1 MNVLPWSLALKLLSV
16 SASIALLAAAPLA
29 AHAEKLTPERVYASP
44 DLSGPRA
51 RGVKL
56 SPDGKTVTFLKT
68 KVDDQRMSDLWAAD
82 VAGGEPRLLVDG
94 RALIPQGRELS
105 EAEKSR
111 RERMGVQARGVV
123 DYAWDEQGRFIL
135 APVEGDVW
143 LFERASGQTRRL
155 TNTEADEIDAK
166 VSPKGT
172 WVSFVRDNN
181 LYVMPSAG
189 GAERAL
195 SSGGSDLKPWA
206 TADYIAQEELDRD
219 TGYWWSPD
227 DSHVALT
234 FVDQSGVDVVPRPD
248 INANGGVVV
257 EQRYPRPGRPNSVTD
272 LYIASVNSGEKVKVD
287 LGADKDVYLTSV
299 DWSKDGRTLYAQRLT
314 RDQKRLDVLAI
325 DAASGAS
332 KVILSESSPHWVEIT
347 HDFEPLADGGFLW
360 TSESSG
366 YRHIYLHDANGKRL
380 RQVTSGDWPVA
391 QILGVDA
398 AKKTVIFSASKDTPI
413 ERRLYS
419 VSWAA
424 PKAPVALTPA
434 GGWWTGDVA
443 KIGGAFVA
451 SYSDPKTPPRT
462 GLYAANGKLVRWIEE
477 NPLNEKHPFW
487 PYHDRLPTPTY
498 GAIKAADGQDMWF
511 SIRTPPGF
519 DPAKRYPVVMTTYG
533 GPTGSSGS
541 GSVKRDWPGMSDML
555 YLEAGY
561 VVFVLDNRG
570 VAGRGTAFKTV
581 IDRHLGQTETE
592 DQLAG
597 VAYLKTLPYVDG
609 ARIGFTGWSYGGYMT
624 LNMLTAPGSPIAAGV
639 AGAPPTDW
647 GLYDT
652 AYTERY
658 MGTPQNNAA
667 GYASTD
673 ILSRLG
679 NLQSGKLLLI
689 HGMADDNVVF
699 ENSTRLMAALQ
710 AKGIGFESQLY
721 PGLRHRAGW
730 TQANL
735 LHRTRATLEF
745 FERKLKPEAAK

>member
-1 MNVLPWSLALKLLSV
+1 MKLISVL
-16 SASIALLAAAPLA
+16 APLA
-29 AHAEKLTPERVYASP
+29 VVAASPVVAHAEKLTPERVFASP
-44 DLSGPRA
+44 DLAGPRA

-56 SPDGKTVTFLKT
+56 SPDGKTVTFLRAKT
-68 KVDDQRMSDLWAAD
+68 DDARMTDLWAAD
-82 VAGGEPRLLVDG
+82 VAGGEPKLLVDG

-111 RERMGVQARGVV
+111 RERMGVQSRGVV
-123 DYAWDEQGRFIL
+123 DYAWDQQGRFIL

-155 TNTEADEIDAK
+155 TNTEADEIDSK

-189 GAERAL
+189 GPERAL
-195 SSGGSDLKPWA
+195 STGGTETKPWA

-227 DSHVALT
+227 DRHVALT
-234 FVDQSGVDVVPRPD
+234 YVDQSGVDIVPRPD

-257 EQRYPRPGRPNSVTD
+257 EQRYPRPGRPNSVTA
-272 LYIASVNSGEKVKVD
+272 LYVASVDGGEKVKVD
-287 LGADKDVYLTSV
+287 LGADNDVYLTSV
-299 DWSKDGRTLYAQRLT
+299 DWSADGKTLYAQRLT
-314 RDQKRLDVLAI
+314 RDQKRLDILAI
-325 DAASGAS
+325 DPATGAS
-332 KVILSESSPHWVEIT
+332 KVILSETSPHWVEIT

-360 TSESSG
+360 SSERSG
-366 YRHIYLHDANGKRL
+366 NRHIYLHDAAGKL
-380 RQVTSGDWPVA
+380 VRQVTTGDWPVSS
-391 QILGVDA
+391 ILGVDE
-398 AKKTVIFSASKDTPI
+398 AKKTVIFSAGKDTPI
-413 ERRLYS
+413 ERRIYS

-424 PKAPVALTPA
+424 PKEPVALTPA
-434 GGWWTGDVA
+434 GGWWTADVA
-443 KIGGAFVA
+443 KVGGAFVGG
-451 SYSDPKTPPRT
+451 YSDPKTPPHT
-462 GLYAANGKLVRWIEE
+462 GLYRADGKLVRWIEE
-477 NPLNEKHPFW
+477 NPLGEKHPFW
-487 PYHDRLPTPTY
+487 PYRDRLPTPTY
-498 GAIKAADGQDMWF
+498 GTIKASDGEDMWW
-511 SIRTPPGF
+511 SLRTPPGF
-519 DPAKRYPVVMTTYG
+519 DPARKYPVIITTYG
-533 GPTGSSGS
+533 GPTGAAAYGQ
-541 GSVKRDWPGMSDML
+541 VTRAWPAASDLL

-561 VVFVLDNRG
+561 VLFTLDNRG
-570 VAGRGTAFKTV
+570 TAGRSAAFKTV

-624 LNMLTAPGSPIAAGV
+624 LNMLTAPNSPIAAGA

-647 GLYDT
+647 ALYDT

-658 MGTPQNNAA
+658 MGTPQTNAA
-667 GYASTD
+667 GYAASD
-673 ILSRLG
+673 IVSRIG
-679 NLQSGKLLLI
+679 NLGDGKLLLL

-710 AKGIGFESQLY
+710 AKGVGFEMQLY

-730 TQANL
+730 TAANQ
-735 LHRTRATLEF
+735 LHRMRAMLEF
-745 FERKLKPEAAK
+745 FGRKLKPEAAK

>member
-1 MNVLPWSLALKLLSV
+1 MKLLTV
-16 SASIALLAAAPLA
+16 SASIALLAGVPLTG
-29 AHAEKLTPERVYASP
+29 HAEKLTPERVYASP

-56 SPDGKTVTFLKT
+56 SPDGKTVTFLRNKI
-68 KVDDQRMSDLWAAD
+68 DDQRMSDLWAAD

-123 DYAWDEQGRFIL
+123 DYAWDQQGRFIL

-155 TNTEADEIDAK
+155 TNTAADEIDAK
-166 VSPKGT
+166 VSPKGA

-195 SSGGSDLKPWA
+195 STGGSEVKPWA

-227 DSHVALT
+227 DSHVALV

-257 EQRYPRPGRPNSVTD
+257 EQRYPRPGRPNSKTD
-272 LYIASVNSGEKVKVD
+272 LYVASLAGGDKVKVD
-287 LGADKDVYLTSV
+287 LGANADIYLARV
-299 DWSKDGRTLYAQRLT
+299 DWSTDGKTLYVERLS
-314 RDQKRLDVLAI
+314 RDQKTLDLLAV
-325 DAASGAS
+325 DPATGAS
-332 KVILSESSPHWVEIT
+332 KVILTETSPHWVELT
-347 HDFEPLADGGFLW
+347 HDFQPLTGGGFLW
-360 TSESSG
+360 TSETSG
-366 YRHIYLHDANGKRL
+366 NRHIYLHDAAGKLVRP
-380 RQVTSGDWPVA
+380 VTSGDWPVSS
-391 QILGVDA
+391 ILGVDE
-398 AKKTVIFSASKDTPI
+398 AKKAVIFSAGKDSPI

-424 PKAPVALTPA
+424 PKAPVALTSA
-434 GGWWTGDVA
+434 GGWWAGDVA
-443 KIGGAFVA
+443 KVGGAFVGT
-451 SYSDPKTPPRT
+451 YSDSKTPPRT
-462 GLYAANGKLVRWIEE
+462 GLYGANGKLVRWIEE
-477 NPLNEKHPFW
+477 NPLGEKHPFW
-487 PYHDRLPTPTY
+487 AYRDRLPTPTF
-498 GAIKAADGQDMWF
+498 GSIKAADGQDLWWE
-511 SIRTPPGF
+511 IRTPPGF
-519 DPAKRYPVVMTTYG
+519 DPAKKYPVIITTYG
-533 GPTGSSGS
+533 GPTGASASGQVTRAWS
-541 GSVKRDWPGMSDML
+541 APSDML

-561 VVFVLDNRG
+561 ILFTLDNRG
-570 VAGRGTAFKTV
+570 VAGRSVAFKTV
-581 IDRHLGQTETE
+581 IDRHLGETETE
-592 DQLAG
+592 DQLRG
-597 VAYLKTLPYVDG
+597 VDYLKSLAFVDG
-609 ARIGFTGWSYGGYMT
+609 SRIGFTGWSYGGYMT
-624 LNMLTAPGSPIAAGV
+624 LNMLTVPNSPIAAGV

-652 AYTERY
+652 AYTERF

-673 ILSRLG
+673 ILSKVG

-710 AKGIGFESQLY
+710 SKGVGFEMALY

-735 LHRTRATLEF
+735 LHRMRATLEF
-745 FERKLKPEAAK
+745 FDRKLKPEAAK